1 MKYTA
6 PEEARTQ
13 VGNLRYL
20 EELRL
25 LSKRQ
30 RNKSTLGEIIFWQKI
45 KGDALGYRFL
55 RQKPVG
61 RFIADFYCSKLTLV
75 IEIDGGYHKKVLER
89 DKGRDLYFVQR
100 GIKTI
105 RFDNKLVLDNTND
118 VIRQLREII
127 KSREKEVSLSSKRDV
142 RQVSDRGI

>member
-75 IEIDGGYHKKVLER
+75 IEIDGEYHKRTLER

-100 GIKTI
+100 GINTV
-105 RFDNKLVLDNTND
+105 RFDNQFVLDNTGEAVN
-118 VIRQLREII
+118 QLRTII
-127 KSREKEVSLSSKRDV
+127 TTREKELSLSSKGDV
-142 RQVSDRGI
+142 RRM